1 MAMSQIAKQNYEA
14 LLKTNIAELVTK
26 GREAYAAKD
35 LNLAASYIA
44 TLAYPALPVYAGR
57 RQEAW
62 RYARNHMRYG
72 QSFDDACHSTIKL
85 KAVHEEVAKFIN
97 PPTWQRKE
105 ETDDKETKTQE

>member
-14 LLKTNIAELVTK
+14 ILKMDIAELVTK
-26 GREAYAAKD
+26 GREACAAKD

-62 RYARNHMRYG
+62 RYARNHMKYG

-97 PPTWQRKE
+97 PPSWLNRKE
-105 ETDDKETKTQE
+105 SI